1 MRIGFDAKRAFFND
15 TGLGNY
21 SRTLIKAL
29 AEHYPQNSYYL
40 YSPKEPKEQFM
51 KPQDNVELHLPSDL
65 TGKILPSVWRSMLLG
80 DTLRNDKIDVY
91 HGLSHELPANIGKS
105 GAKSVVT
112 VHDLINFRFPELYN
126 AIDRAIY
133 EKKLKAACN
142 NADKVVAISEQTKA
156 DIIEFIGTPAEKIE
170 VVYQSCAPAFFI
182 QWTNAQLTTL
192 RAKLYLPERYVLYVG
207 SFAERKQVKE
217 LIKDYHQL
225 QQDDL
230 YLVLVG
236 NGGAYQS
243 ELRQLVDELGLT
255 GMVHFMNNVSN
266 ADLPAVYQAAELFV
280 YPSMFEGF
288 GLPIV
293 EAMAGG
299 TPVVTT
305 QGSCFAEAG
314 GADSLYVP
322 SGDVDALSEAMQ
334 GVLGDY
340 PKLQLIADK
349 GRQYVQRFT
358 PAQFAAD
365 SMSVYKS
372 LL

>member
-29 AEHYPQNSYYL
+29 AQYYPQHSYHL
-40 YSPKEPKEQFM
+40 YSPKEPTEQFM
-51 KPQDNVELHLPSDL
+51 KPQDNVELHLPSDI
-65 TGKILPSVWRSMLLG
+65 TGKILPSVWRTMLLG
-80 DTLRNDKIDVY
+80 DTLKEDKIDIY
-91 HGLSHELPANIGKS
+91 HGLSHELPANIKKS
-105 GAKSVVT
+105 KAKSVVT

-126 AIDRAIY
+126 AIDRTIY
-133 EKKLKAACN
+133 EKKLKAACT

-192 RAKLYLPERYVLYVG
+192 RNKLYLPERYILYVG

-217 LIKDYHQL
+217 LIKAYHQL
-225 QQDDL
+225 QQEDL
-230 YLVLVG
+230 YLLLVG
-236 NGGAYQS
+236 NGGSYQS

-266 ADLPAVYQAAELFV
+266 ADLPAAYQAAELFV

-293 EAMAGG
+293 EALAGG

-314 GADSLYVP
+314 GPDSIYTP
-322 SGDVDALSEAMQ
+322 SGDVDALTEAMAS
-334 GVLGDY
+334 VLGDY
-340 PKLQLIADK
+340 PALQRLADK
-349 GRQYVQRFT
+349 GRAYVQRFT
-358 PAQFAAD
+358 PEQFATNT
-365 SMSVYKS
+365 MKLYES
-372 LL
+372 LK

>member
-29 AEHYPQNSYYL
+29 AEYYPQDSYHL

-51 KPQDNVELHLPSDL
+51 KPQDSVELHLPSDI

-80 DTLRNDKIDVY
+80 DDIKEHKLDIY

-126 AIDRAIY
+126 TIDRTIY
-133 EKKLKAACN
+133 EKKLKSACN

-156 DIIEFIGTPAEKIE
+156 DIIEYLGTPADKIE
-170 VVYQSCAPAFFI
+170 VVYQSCAPAFFT

-192 RAKLYLPERYVLYVG
+192 RNKLYLPERYILYVG
-207 SFAERKQVKE
+207 SLAERKQVKE
-217 LIKDYHQL
+217 LIKAYHQL
-225 QQDDL
+225 QQEDL
-230 YLVLVG
+230 YLLLVG
-236 NGGAYQS
+236 NGGSYQS

-266 ADLPAVYQAAELFV
+266 ADLPAVYQAAEIFV

-299 TPVVTT
+299 TPVITT
-305 QGSCFAEAG
+305 EGSCFAEAG
-314 GADSLYVP
+314 GPDSLYVP
-322 SGDVDALSEAMQ
+322 SGDVEALTTAMQ
-334 GVLGDY
+334 KILGDY
-340 PKLQLIADK
+340 PTLQYMADK
-349 GRQYVQRFT
+349 GREYVQRFT
-358 PAQFAAD
+358 PEAFARNT
-365 SMSVYKS
+365 MSVYKS